1 MNFVL
6 IPKKLTK
13 RTFTFA
19 HNLQI
24 LTSAKYFDKSLLHPK
39 NLFVIPDITFLTD
52 FPKNRRR
59 QAPGAILSR
68 QDILAFFSDFS
79 NLRFHPKKRNCLVFC
94 LDELPRGQGLQV
106 QRKQNWIQ
114 WVSLCFIDRP
124 VARIIKELWRI
135 IIVLTYYSAEIVSNT
150 TL

>member
-1 MNFVL
+1 MNSNFITLTNILIIKWNQFTNLWFLISKCLVL
-6 IPKKLTK
+6 K
-13 RTFTFA
+13 
-19 HNLQI
+19 NG
-24 LTSAKYFDKSLLHPK
+24 SNHPK

-52 FPKNRRR
+52 FPQNRRR

-68 QDILAFFSDFS
+68 QDISAFFSDFS
-79 NLRFHPKKRNCLVFC
+79 NLRFHSKKRNCLVFC

-114 WVSLCFIDRP
+114 WVSLCFTDRP
-124 VARIIKELWRI
+124 VARIIKELLWLI
-135 IIVLTYYSAEIVSNT
+135 ISV